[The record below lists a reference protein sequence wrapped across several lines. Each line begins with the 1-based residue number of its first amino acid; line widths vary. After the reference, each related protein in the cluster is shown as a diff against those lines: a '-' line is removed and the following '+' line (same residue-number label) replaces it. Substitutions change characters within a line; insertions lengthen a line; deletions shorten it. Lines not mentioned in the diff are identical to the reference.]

1 MRLCSRWLLCC
12 GGSERDLFLFILANK
27 KSCSYCR
34 MARIRVGL
42 VVVAVAVAVLAL
54 ATGTEAVKDDRE
66 VQSYGFHDKGKTN
79 LFLLFCGLFPPL

>member
-1 MRLCSRWLLCC
+1 
-12 GGSERDLFLFILANK
+12 
-27 KSCSYCR
+27 

-42 VVVAVAVAVLAL
+42 VAVAVAVLAL

-79 LFLLFCGLFPPL
+79 LFFYFGGLFFFSPSLL